1 MTLYQFD
8 SEPSYL
14 LKGNSLI
21 INSFTNTKY
30 EKLNTNWYKIALP
43 YSFEEKSFSRA
54 PKDFDAVAA
63 AMKIEDCQPYLA
75 LSFLKTSGH
84 VHRSISH
91 FFLHTAWE
99 KLRFAMLRF
108 FIHAVGVLI
117 DGATFFDSASRQNAD
132 KYDKNQEKRR
142 PLFDV
147 SDDC

>member
-1 MTLYQFD
+1 M
-8 SEPSYL
+8 L
-14 LKGNSLI
+14 LKKQCCRISL
-21 INSFTNTKY
+21 NLS
-30 EKLNTNWYKIALP
+30 KIALP

-54 PKDFDAVAA
+54 PKDFDAVAV
-63 AMKIEDCQPYLA
+63 AMKIEDGQPYLA
-75 LSFLKTSGH
+75 LSFLKTAGH

-108 FIHAVGVLI
+108 FIHAIRVLI
-117 DGATFFDSASRQNAD
+117 DGAAFFDAASRQNAD

-147 SDDC
+147 SDYC